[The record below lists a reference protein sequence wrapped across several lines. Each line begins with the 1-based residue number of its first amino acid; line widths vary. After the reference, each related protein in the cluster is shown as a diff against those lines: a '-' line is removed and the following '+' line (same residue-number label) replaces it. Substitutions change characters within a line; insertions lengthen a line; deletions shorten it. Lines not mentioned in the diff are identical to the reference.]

1 MGRHSA
7 PDEEDEAGDL
17 GTAAAEPAVTA
28 ASAPADEAAP
38 EPAPQSGTAD
48 DLAMLRGD
56 RNLRARAAAAAVVP
70 FFLYVIVLLV
80 IGRFDVLLI
89 WIWIPTV
96 TAGVLVGALLDR
108 AAAHRKRVSA
118 GR

>member
-7 PDEEDEAGDL
+7 PDEEDESGDL
-17 GTAAAEPAVTA
+17 GTAEAEPAVA
-28 ASAPADEAAP
+28 AAPAPAEEAAP
-38 EPAPQSGTAD
+38 PPPSGTAG

-89 WIWIPTV
+89 WIWVPTV